1 MARRPLAIGTSFA
14 CSHPMEA
21 SMADKTLA
29 ELQAEWLAT
38 SKNITFREKLDS
50 GTDEFRYKILS
61 ALLANE
67 IKDLR
72 EQRFL

>member
-1 MARRPLAIGTSFA
+1 
-14 CSHPMEA
+14 MEA